1 MYDLNELES
10 KWRIYRRKKIKN
22 ILIPI
27 LSTVVVALLV
37 ISAATVMYTQSGSQN
52 DIKTQQVKE
61 KNNTVAT
68 DINTTAQPKTELE
81 SEKQTAQKE
90 TKQDEKP
97 KDSIEPKTV
106 VLEKMPEPKKT
117 DEKPIFAKQ
126 QKIDIEL
133 KETKTLEVLEERYSR
148 HKSADTAAMIASEH
162 YKSGDYQKAYKWAIS
177 ANNLDAKNE
186 KSWIVFAE
194 SANKLGKKEEAVSA
208 LENYIRSSQSD
219 AAKNALLKIKNH
231 E

>member
-22 ILIPI
+22 ILIPL
-27 LSTVVVALLV
+27 LSALVVVSLIVTTVVF
-37 ISAATVMYTQSGSQN
+37 IYTQSNGHN
-52 DIKTQQVKE
+52 EIKTQQTKE
-61 KNNTVAT
+61 QNITQIASV
-68 DINTTAQPKTELE
+68 NTTAQPKIEHE
-81 SEKQTAQKE
+81 SKESGEQKE
-90 TKQDEKP
+90 AKPVEKS
-97 KDSIEPKTV
+97 KESIEPKTV
-106 VLEKMPEPKKT
+106 VLDKTPEPKKA
-117 DEKPIFAKQ
+117 DEKPTSAKQ

-162 YKSGDYQKAYKWAIS
+162 YKNGDFQKAYKWAIS

-219 AAKNALLKIKNH
+219 AAKSVLLKIKNH